1 MVVFDGCGILP
12 VRGEASWGRG
22 ARGGARW
29 PCWDG
34 VGGRLLA
41 ALSLPRISQFTPQ
54 GRTGGGLWGCP
65 GSRLDR
71 TSSAA
76 GGGLLIGWGEGG
88 HRVGG
93 EGLGGFASNKDAQVS
108 YMHNTAP
115 GVGSRRSLG
124 KDTVQWRDV
133 ISKKSQEQQGCK
145 SLFYPCC
152 WRTRAVSSGP
162 CALGLADG
170 GSSR

>member
-88 HRVGG
+88 HLA
-93 EGLGGFASNKDAQVS
+93 EGLFSDCAS
-108 YMHNTAP
+108 
-115 GVGSRRSLG
+115 SLG
-124 KDTVQWRDV
+124 TT
-133 ISKKSQEQQGCK
+133 S
-145 SLFYPCC
+145 
-152 WRTRAVSSGP
+152 VSASRLP
-162 CALGLADG
+162 QREPAQAM
-170 GSSR
+170 GS